1 MGSGT
6 DADGSHLRVLL
17 EIDHLLGD
25 LVISPR
31 IKLHSDLLMD
41 QTTRPYSII
50 DGVPQVRPC
59 QVIGQEVNQEL
70 KPDYLIESLQVQW
83 TNERNYLKRNEKPK
97 KSWTRLKRKKRD

>member
-1 MGSGT
+1 MGRR
-6 DADGSHLRVLL
+6 ADSSHLRVLL

-25 LVISPR
+25 LVTSPKP
-31 IKLHSDLLMD
+31 KLLSDLLMD
-41 QTTRPYSII
+41 QTTRLYSII
-50 DGVPQVRPC
+50 DGVPQVRPR

-70 KPDYLIESLQVQW
+70 KPDYLIVSPQLQR